1 MEWTRRKLAHYL
13 GEVHTTIEFKGITG
27 EELTRI
33 FEGEA
38 MRRLR
43 QIEEI
48 ITNEYQ
54 NDEKK
59 LSEISKLVEE

>member
-13 GEVHTTIEFKGITG
+13 GEVRTTIEFKGITG

-48 ITNEYQ
+48 ITNECQ
-54 NDEKK
+54 NDEEK
-59 LSEISKLVEE
+59 LSEIAKLVEE

>member
-1 MEWTRRKLAHYL
+1 MEWTRRKLAHHL
-13 GEVHTTIEFKGITG
+13 GEVRTTIEFKGITG

-54 NDEKK
+54 NDEEK
-59 LSEISKLVEE
+59 LSEIAKLVEE